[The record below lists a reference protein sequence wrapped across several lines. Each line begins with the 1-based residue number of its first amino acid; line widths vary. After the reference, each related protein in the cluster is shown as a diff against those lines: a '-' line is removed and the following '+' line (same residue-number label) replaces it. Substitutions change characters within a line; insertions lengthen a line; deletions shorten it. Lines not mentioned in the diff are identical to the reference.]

1 MQTSQC
7 CDLPFACGGDGVWF
21 RAKGFGFFFGDV
33 RWGSIRERSIGEGK
47 GSISHANLTL
57 VSANVFFFIYFVMAF
72 VIMEFR
78 TQK

>member
-1 MQTSQC
+1 MARTFSSLVLFKVCFILVKQKS
-7 CDLPFACGGDGVWF
+7 
-21 RAKGFGFFFGDV
+21 KGFGFFFGDV